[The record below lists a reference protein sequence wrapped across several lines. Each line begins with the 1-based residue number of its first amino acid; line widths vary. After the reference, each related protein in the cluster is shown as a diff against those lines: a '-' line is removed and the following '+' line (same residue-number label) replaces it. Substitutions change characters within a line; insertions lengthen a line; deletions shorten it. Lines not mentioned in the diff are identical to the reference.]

1 MKQTYLILLLI
12 FIIIIFS
19 MYNTYMSANNN
30 NNNNNNNQ
38 ENFTPYIRQLY
49 RPYIR
54 NARVNVEGF
63 VEQHSSYLHNLLRKT
78 GML

>member
-1 MKQTYLILLLI
+1 
-12 FIIIIFS
+12 
-19 MYNTYMSANNN
+19 MSANNNN

>member
-1 MKQTYLILLLI
+1 MKQPYLIILLI
-12 FIIIIFS
+12 LIIIIVS

-30 NNNNNNNQ
+30 SNNNSNNQ